1 MSKRPLTTWPEG
13 LSLKLK
19 RSISGRR
26 GRAKS
31 DWRNGFDG
39 PLSVA
44 DTEAWVQRKATP
56 RKL

>member
-1 MSKRPLTTWPEG
+1 MSKPPVPWPAG

-31 DWRNGFDG
+31 DWSNGFDA
-39 PLSVA
+39 PLSLA
-44 DTEAWVQRKATP
+44 DTEAWVQRKATA
-56 RKL
+56 RKP